1 MTNCICNSSLV
12 LDFFPVN
19 IAILN
24 STIRGGEMTLRAC
37 NVEINGTFLFS
48 TTSQGLN
55 PSNPLA
61 TCMFLSSNVTITGD
75 VTFANDVRR
84 VIFVYLSTITL
95 SSGNILFVNNSGVSG
110 GAMALYSSTL
120 NIAPNTSVYFYNN
133 TATETGGAIYVG
145 NEGNTDLPLPILP
158 CFYQLLNYDVNSSNW
173 YNISFHDN
181 SAMEGGDHI
190 YGAFMHSG
198 DCYVDPAH
206 KVVASCCAQRYF
218 HYDPKSQSS
227 VSSDPMRVCIC
238 KNGSQQR
245 TKSYSNIDITVHPG
259 ETFTLSVVVV
269 RADFGTILGSVHVI
283 FENSEIIVQL
293 KPSSQYIQGIL
304 TINDDVCSEL
314 NFILFSE

>member
-1 MTNCICNSSLV
+1 MTNCICNLSLV

-75 VTFANDVRR
+75 VTFANNVRR

-133 TATETGGAIYVG
+133 TATETRGAIYVG

-259 ETFTLSVVVV
+259 ETFTLCVVVV
-269 RADFGTILGSVHVI
+269 RADFGTTLGSVHV
-283 FENSEIIVQL
+283 
-293 KPSSQYIQGIL
+293 
-304 TINDDVCSEL
+304 
-314 NFILFSE
+314 